1 MGFGREVQKYLCYD
15 GCDGE
20 DEECCQAIHRPSW
33 DSLGWVAGAGGDDV
47 EDFGGPGSADTE
59 VGLLGDHLSH
69 CLVGSGPL
77 LWRFFLDGL
86 VQDSKSLG
94 LIDAVREEIQDDKIQ
109 RDIKGQRW
117 AVPSIETD

>member
-1 MGFGREVQKYLCYD
+1 MGT
-15 GCDGE
+15 
-20 DEECCQAIHRPSW
+20 ATW

-77 LWRFFLDGL
+77 LWRFFLDGWKIKRNALGKSWWRRKEQKAL
-86 VQDSKSLG
+86 VTKKRESSLSWFWMRFPPLGHRPQGRSCQALALRSHLTG
-94 LIDAVREEIQDDKIQ
+94 LFLD
-109 RDIKGQRW
+109 
-117 AVPSIETD
+117 T